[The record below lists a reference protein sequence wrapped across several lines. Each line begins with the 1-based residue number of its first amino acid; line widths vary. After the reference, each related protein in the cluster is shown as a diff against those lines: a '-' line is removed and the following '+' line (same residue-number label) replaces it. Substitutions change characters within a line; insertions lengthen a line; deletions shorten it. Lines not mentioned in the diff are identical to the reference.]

1 MFQIKKPKL
10 NLTQTITLVVS
21 VSLTVLLVTLLVR
34 AWIEPSDIPPGGT
47 VFTPVYTGPTAQT
60 KEGVLKVK
68 ALSTYD
74 ETVSDNTIETGT
86 LCLGNGTNCQSD
98 WSEDCPSG
106 FTDTGYGY
114 CILTQGPA
122 SYSYSWHEASDYC
135 ADTYG
140 SRLCTN
146 SEWYNACINNIVSLL
161 NRPCWTDNLT
171 DNNNAIVRGYSTCE
185 YVAVY
190 RISGNRSVCCCRSK

>member
-10 NLTQTITLVVS
+10 NLTQTITLIVS

-98 WSEDCPSG
+98 WPSG
-106 FTDTGYGY
+106 GSKSYRMQECYVTKFRGNDPSCTATCPAGY
-114 CILTQGPA
+114 T
-122 SYSYSWHEASDYC
+122 
-135 ADTYG
+135 
-140 SRLCTN
+140 
-146 SEWYNACINNIVSLL
+146 IVSFCKGAQQEYYTDYTDYHVVKVKALWNCVMGSSGDCIGAASCTHSLATYYNYDSALL
-161 NRPCWTDNLT
+161 VKIL
-171 DNNNAIVRGYSTCE
+171 CE
-185 YVAVY
+185 K
-190 RISGNRSVCCCRSK
+190 SE